1 MSNNVAYEEKRNCSF
16 IRFFFSPSLS
26 MRINLYQPY
35 YYYVFQ
41 KLTVAL
47 SNNAR
52 SSYKNDDMSRKRWSF
67 ADVSWLN
74 VITGYERDCWMLS
87 TFLNSTDIPV
97 EYKRLGSGNHSASI
111 HNTQYN
117 IRPRKNNGNNC
128 CALFD
133 RAVER
138 FRSRCHPCFL
148 TIVC

>member
-1 MSNNVAYEEKRNCSF
+1 
-16 IRFFFSPSLS
+16 

-35 YYYVFQ
+35 YYYVFK

-52 SSYKNDDMSRKRWSF
+52 SSYKNDDMSTRKRWSF

-74 VITGYERDCWMLS
+74 VITGYERDCWILS
-87 TFLNSTDIPV
+87 TFLNSTDVPV
-97 EYKRLGSGNHSASI
+97 EYKRLGSGNHSVSI

-117 IRPRKNNGNNC
+117 IRLGRIMVII
-128 CALFD
+128 
-133 RAVER
+133 AVHCLIELSSA
-138 FRSRCHPCFL
+138 FVHDAIHVL